1 MKEMYYCLVST
12 MQELKQKNEKIAE
25 KLHKQGK

>member
-1 MKEMYYCLVST
+1 MYYCLVST

-25 KLHKQGK
+25 KLHKQGKLS